1 MGSESYLSFM
11 TVSNL
16 PIVIRGLGKRY
27 GDRQVLRGLDLE
39 VEVGEVF
46 ALLGPNGA
54 GKTTASRIIA
64 GILAPS
70 EGDVL
75 VDGISVRADPDSIRA
90 RCGMVTDQPSL
101 YERMTLRAYLGFF
114 CHLYDVP
121 AAERRTAELAELLGL
136 TDRLDV
142 RLGAFSRG
150 MKQKVAIARGLVHDP
165 PVLLLDEPATALDPE
180 TARSLRTFIVSLRAR
195 HRAILLCTH
204 DLDEAQRIADRV
216 VILYRGRVAREG
228 LTGDLRGDAHPRFV
242 VSFTGDL
249 AVAREALARAG
260 VTAEPAA
267 AQNGYAALRFDA
279 DEPDATNP
287 AVLRALL
294 DGGVR
299 VITLSREER
308 SLEDAYFA
316 VVAQAR
322 EPQPEKANG

>member
-1 MGSESYLSFM
+1 MIDVRDLSRSFGR
-11 TVSNL
+11 TVALDHVSFRVE
-16 PIVIRGLGKRY
+16 PGEIV
-27 GDRQVLRGLDLE
+27 
-39 VEVGEVF
+39 

-70 EGDVL
+70 EGDVF

-114 CHLYDVP
+114 CHLYDV
-121 AAERRTAELAELLGL
+121 AEAEHRTAELAELLGL

-242 VSFTGDL
+242 VSFAGDP
-249 AVAREALARAG
+249 VAARDALARAG
-260 VTAEPAA
+260 VTAEPAT
-267 AQNGYAALRFDA
+267 AQNGCAALRFDA
-279 DEPDATNP
+279 DQPDATNP

-299 VITLSREER
+299 VITLAREER

-322 EPQPEKANG
+322 EPAPEKANG

>member
-1 MGSESYLSFM
+1 VIDVRDVSRSFGRFVALDH
-11 TVSNL
+11 VSL
-16 PIVIRGLGKRY
+16 RVEPGEIV
-27 GDRQVLRGLDLE
+27 
-39 VEVGEVF
+39 

-54 GKTTASRIIA
+54 GKTTATRIIA

-75 VDGISVRADPDSIRA
+75 VDGISVRADPDAVRA

-101 YERMTLRAYLGFF
+101 YERMPLRAYLSFF
-114 CHLYDVP
+114 CSLYDV
-121 AAERRTAELAELLGL
+121 ADHARRARELAALLGL
-136 TDRLDV
+136 EDRLDT

-165 PVLLLDEPATALDPE
+165 RVLLLDEPATALDPE
-180 TARSLRTFIVSLRAR
+180 TARSLRAFIVSLRAR

-216 VILYRGRVAREG
+216 VVLYRGRVAREG
-228 LTGDLRGDAHPRFV
+228 LTDALRAQERPRFV
-242 VSFTGDL
+242 VSFKGD
-249 AVAREALARAG
+249 AAAARAALERAG
-260 VTAEPAA
+260 IASEPASA
-267 AQNGYAALRFDA
+267 NGYSALRFEA
-279 DEPDATNP
+279 TDESTTNP

-299 VITLSREER
+299 VVTLAREER

-316 VVAQAR
+316 IVAEAR
-322 EPQPEKANG
+322 RE